1 MYLTFFAILLISLF
15 FFGYTPSQSHRRE
28 RHPGMSESIGPFFN
42 CKEAADF
49 CGYSHSYFEKMVNR
63 FKIKRYGPSKNRFAR
78 ADLEAFMASPERYAT
93 GAAQKTRRPITLEV

>member
-1 MYLTFFAILLISLF
+1 
-15 FFGYTPSQSHRRE
+15 
-28 RHPGMSESIGPFFN
+28 MSESIGPFFN

-63 FKIKRYGPSKNRFAR
+63 FKGTPYTDAMIANAR

>member
-1 MYLTFFAILLISLF
+1 
-15 FFGYTPSQSHRRE
+15 
-28 RHPGMSESIGPFFN
+28 
-42 CKEAADF
+42 
-49 CGYSHSYFEKMVNR
+49 MVNR

>member
-1 MYLTFFAILLISLF
+1 MYPILCDIHLISRF
-15 FFGYTPSQSHRRE
+15 FFGYTGADSHPKRE
-28 RHPGMSESIGPFFN
+28 APGMSESIGPFFN